1 MGHIIEIIVM
11 LSLVFS
17 MGTTEQRSM
26 LNGARNVLDDGWVKV
41 TSKGEIECKEN
52 QDFACS
58 LTKEEAEMLEDN
70 ADLACPY
77 VHEPVENFRLSYV
90 VEGYINLKEKQADLA
105 VNLTC
110 DGKETTYHLF
120 IKDDWLYLNTAFFE
134 KQYEKDSRININT
147 EFYKEGYS
155 KNIFQDI
162 KQEYITIP
170 LEQWEDVTNYIMYYD
185 YAVLQ
190 QFGKA
195 LAEKMPIEYQGSEYT
210 INMDGSKQADLF
222 MAVVDFKTHNE
233 YFGCKELSSE
243 ERDNLKSAISKAC
256 KNTRFIGKAN
266 ISKDKMTYDNEF
278 NLNLLTGD
286 RLEGKISIL
295 FEKAENHVVNLPED
309 VKKIKKIDSYYYG
322 ARILF
327 YIDDSSTVA
336 SLNKQIKNE
345 EYDEYMTSA
354 YTFLSEGHRYIDPY
368 GLNQTFNIVVEYDK
382 KSKQCYW
389 TSLDNIDLGKYQAWD
404 KTFKKTKAG
413 REYPSYIVDTGA
425 CKDIKALVLA
435 DGEHYLIAVRDL
447 IKAGVAEEIEVEDG
461 TRYVVVSFPLI

>member
-41 TSKGEIECKEN
+41 TSKGEIECTEN

-58 LTKEEAEMLEDN
+58 LTKEEAEILEDN

-120 IKDDWLYLNTAFFE
+120 IKDDRLYLNTAFFE

-185 YAVLQ
+185 HAVLQ

-210 INMDGSKQADLF
+210 INMDGSNRQICLWQ
-222 MAVVDFKTHNE
+222 
-233 YFGCKELSSE
+233 LLI
-243 ERDNLKSAISKAC
+243 LKHI
-256 KNTRFIGKAN
+256 
-266 ISKDKMTYDNEF
+266 
-278 NLNLLTGD
+278 
-286 RLEGKISIL
+286 
-295 FEKAENHVVNLPED
+295 
-309 VKKIKKIDSYYYG
+309 
-322 ARILF
+322 
-327 YIDDSSTVA
+327 
-336 SLNKQIKNE
+336 
-345 EYDEYMTSA
+345 
-354 YTFLSEGHRYIDPY
+354 
-368 GLNQTFNIVVEYDK
+368 
-382 KSKQCYW
+382 
-389 TSLDNIDLGKYQAWD
+389 
-404 KTFKKTKAG
+404 
-413 REYPSYIVDTGA
+413 
-425 CKDIKALVLA
+425 
-435 DGEHYLIAVRDL
+435 
-447 IKAGVAEEIEVEDG
+447 
-461 TRYVVVSFPLI
+461 